1 MQKDIGYFESNA
13 ISVFGGRSQGPEGE
27 GVYVEGEGV
36 FDRNSQRIS
45 AGDDAVRDDSSP
57 PRRLGPCFKISV

>member
-13 ISVFGGRSQGPEGE
+13 ISVFGRRSQGP
-27 GVYVEGEGV
+27 EGEGV

-45 AGDDAVRDDSSP
+45 AGDHAVRDDSSP